1 MNASGR
7 RPAAPDQSPRQ
18 PDPKQRVRSTRSMEI
33 LCLALAALVV
43 VWSRVLTTQL
53 WPVLGLL
60 CAFVVAIVAFRSRR
74 FFPGRTR
81 TRLLIESWSM
91 VMFIAGV
98 LWFTGK
104 RSSPILNLYLLPII
118 LSALTLGRLV
128 TLLQVAVIAICH
140 LLLAAATPGLDV
152 ISLVYASQAVGQ
164 LAPFLLV
171 AYLTTTLSADIT
183 EARERIENL
192 AQTDA
197 LTGLYNLGMF
207 NEVWQRERDPGVY
220 ALLLIDMDKLKD
232 INDAFGHEAGNSAIT
247 LVAQCLQRSIRTTD
261 YAARFGG
268 DEFAVLLPGASP
280 EIAEA
285 VVKRVRHN
293 VFKTTL
299 DLRSRMI
306 RCSVS
311 IGVVNYPKDA
321 RDMRE
326 LLSITDRNMY
336 RDKELRRAPGS
347 EASA

>member
-1 MNASGR
+1 
-7 RPAAPDQSPRQ
+7 
-18 PDPKQRVRSTRSMEI
+18 VRSTQSIEI
-33 LCLALAALVV
+33 LCLALAALVL
-43 VWSRVLTTQL
+43 VWSRALATQL
-53 WPVLGLL
+53 WPVLALL
-60 CAFVVAIVAFRSRR
+60 GVFVAAIVAFRARR

-91 VMFIAGV
+91 VIFVTGV

-104 RSSPILNLYLLPII
+104 SSSPLLNLYLLPII

-128 TLLQVAVIAICH
+128 TLLQVAAVASCH
-140 LLLAAATPGLDV
+140 LLLAASTPALDFM
-152 ISLVYASQAVGQ
+152 SLAYASQAVGQ
-164 LAPFLLV
+164 LAPILLV

-192 AQTDA
+192 AQNDA
-197 LTGLYNLGMF
+197 LTGLYNLRMF
-207 NEVWQRERDPGVY
+207 NEVWQREHASAERDRGAY
-220 ALLLIDMDKLKD
+220 ALLMIDMDRLKD
-232 INDAFGHEAGNSAIT
+232 INETFGHEAGNSAIT
-247 LVAQCLQRSIRTTD
+247 LVAQCLQRSIRNTD

-285 VVKRVRHN
+285 VIKRVRHN
-293 VFKTTL
+293 VYKTTL

-311 IGVVNYPKDA
+311 IGVVNYPKDG
-321 RDMRE
+321 RDTRE
-326 LLSITDRNMY
+326 LLSIVDRKMY

-347 EASA
+347 EANA

>member
-1 MNASGR
+1 
-7 RPAAPDQSPRQ
+7 
-18 PDPKQRVRSTRSMEI
+18 
-33 LCLALAALVV
+33 
-43 VWSRVLTTQL
+43 
-53 WPVLGLL
+53 
-60 CAFVVAIVAFRSRR
+60 
-74 FFPGRTR
+74 
-81 TRLLIESWSM
+81 M
-91 VMFIAGV
+91 VMFITGV

-104 RSSPILNLYLLPII
+104 SSSPLLNLYLLPII
-118 LSALTLGRLV
+118 LSAFTLGRLV
-128 TLLQVAVIAICH
+128 TLLQVAVIAVCH

-152 ISLVYASQAVGQ
+152 MSLTYASQAVGQ

-197 LTGLYNLGMF
+197 LTGLYNLRMF
-207 NEVWQRERDPGVY
+207 NEVWQREHAACERDRGVY
-220 ALLLIDMDKLKD
+220 ALLMIDMDKLKD
-232 INDAFGHEAGNSAIT
+232 INDAFGHDAGNSAIT
-247 LVAQCLQRSIRTTD
+247 LVAQCLQRSIRNTD
-261 YAARFGG
+261 HAARFGG
-268 DEFAVLLPGASP
+268 DEFAVLLPGATP

-311 IGVVNYPKDA
+311 IGVVNYP
-321 RDMRE
+321 RDSRDSRE
-326 LLSITDRNMY
+326 ILSIADRNMY

>member
-1 MNASGR
+1 M
-7 RPAAPDQSPRQ
+7 
-18 PDPKQRVRSTRSMEI
+18 RSTRSIEI
-33 LCLALAALVV
+33 LCLALAALVL
-43 VWSRVLTTQL
+43 VWSRVPATAM
-53 WPVLGLL
+53 WPVIALLG
-60 CAFVVAIVAFRSRR
+60 AFAVAIVLFRARR
-74 FFPGRTR
+74 FFPRRTR

-91 VMFIAGV
+91 VVFITGV
-98 LWFTGK
+98 LWFTG
-104 RSSPILNLYLLPII
+104 RSVSPLLNLYLLPII

-128 TLLQVAVIAICH
+128 TLLQVAVVALCH
-140 LLLAAATPGLDV
+140 LLLASATPGIDV
-152 ISLVYASQAVGQ
+152 MSLVYASKAVGQ

-197 LTGLYNLGMF
+197 LTGLFNLRMF
-207 NEVWQRERDPGVY
+207 NEVWQRAHDSAERDRGVY
-220 ALLLIDMDKLKD
+220 ALLMIDMDKLKD

-247 LVAQCLQRSIRTTD
+247 LVAQCLQRSIRNSD
-261 YAARFGG
+261 HAARFGG
-268 DEFAVLLPGASP
+268 DEFAVLLPDASP

-293 VFKTTL
+293 VYKTTL

-326 LLSITDRNMY
+326 LLSIADRKMY

>member
-1 MNASGR
+1 M
-7 RPAAPDQSPRQ
+7 
-18 PDPKQRVRSTRSMEI
+18 RSTRSIEI
-33 LCLALAALVV
+33 LCLALAALVL
-43 VWSRVLTTQL
+43 VWSRALITQL
-53 WPVLGLL
+53 WPVTALL
-60 CAFVVAIVAFRSRR
+60 LAFVAAILVFRARR

-91 VMFIAGV
+91 VLFITGV
-98 LWFTGK
+98 LWFSGK
-104 RSSPILNLYLLPII
+104 SASPVLNLYLLPII

-128 TLLQVAVIAICH
+128 TLLQVVVIAVFH
-140 LLLAAATPGLDV
+140 VLLAAATPGLDV
-152 ISLVYASQAVGQ
+152 LSLVYASQAVGQ

-192 AQTDA
+192 AQNDA
-197 LTGLYNLGMF
+197 LTGLYNLRMF
-207 NEVWQRERDPGVY
+207 NEVWQREHAAAEGERGVY
-220 ALLLIDMDKLKD
+220 ALLMIDMDKLKD
-232 INDAFGHEAGNSAIT
+232 INDAFGHDAGNSAIT
-247 LVAQCLQRSIRTTD
+247 LVAQCLQRSIRNTD

-280 EIAEA
+280 DIAEA

-311 IGVVNYPKDA
+311 IGVVNYPRDG

-326 LLSITDRNMY
+326 LLSIADRNMY
-336 RDKELRRAPGS
+336 RDKELRRAPGTPVN
-347 EASA
+347 A

>member
-1 MNASGR
+1 M
-7 RPAAPDQSPRQ
+7 
-18 PDPKQRVRSTRSMEI
+18 RSTRSIEI
-33 LCLALAALVV
+33 LCLALAALVL
-43 VWSRVLTTQL
+43 VWSGALAAQV

-60 CAFVVAIVAFRSRR
+60 GAFAVAIVLFRARR
-74 FFPGRTR
+74 FFPRRTR

-91 VMFIAGV
+91 VVFITGV

-104 RSSPILNLYLLPII
+104 SSSPLLNLYLLPII

-140 LLLAAATPGLDV
+140 LLLAAATLDV
-152 ISLVYASQAVGQ
+152 ASLHYASQAVGQ

-192 AQTDA
+192 AQTDT
-197 LTGLYNLGMF
+197 LTGLYNLRMF
-207 NEVWQRERDPGVY
+207 NEVWQRTHEASERARGVY
-220 ALLLIDMDKLKD
+220 ALLMIDMDKLKD

-247 LVAQCLQRSIRTTD
+247 LVAQCLQRSIRNSD
-261 YAARFGG
+261 HAARFGG

-280 EIAEA
+280 EIADA

-293 VFKTTL
+293 VYKTTL

-326 LLSITDRNMY
+326 LLSIADRKMY

-347 EASA
+347 EANA

>member
-1 MNASGR
+1 L
-7 RPAAPDQSPRQ
+7 
-18 PDPKQRVRSTRSMEI
+18 T
-33 LCLALAALVV
+33 LAALVL
-43 VWSRVLTTQL
+43 VWSRALISQP
-53 WPVLGLL
+53 WPVLAVLG
-60 CAFVVAIVAFRSRR
+60 AFTAAIVIFRARR
-74 FFPGRTR
+74 FLPGRTH
-81 TRLLIESWSM
+81 TRLMVESWSM
-91 VMFIAGV
+91 VIFITGV
-98 LWFTGK
+98 LWFSGK
-104 RSSPILNLYLLPII
+104 GASPLLNLYLLPII

-140 LLLAAATPGLDV
+140 FLLALATPGLDV

-197 LTGLYNLGMF
+197 LTGLFNLRMF
-207 NEVWQRERDPGVY
+207 NEVWQREHVATEASQGLY
-220 ALLLIDMDKLKD
+220 ALLMIDIDKLKD
-232 INDAFGHEAGNSAIT
+232 INDEYGHDAGNSAIT
-247 LVAQCLQRSIRTTD
+247 LVAQCLQRSIRNTD
-261 YAARFGG
+261 HAARFGG

-280 EIAEA
+280 EVADA

-293 VFKTTL
+293 VYKTTL

-311 IGVVNYPKDA
+311 IGVVNYPKDS

-326 LLSITDRNMY
+326 LLSIADRKMY
-336 RDKELRRAPGS
+336 RDKELRRTPGS
-347 EASA
+347 AASA

>member
-1 MNASGR
+1 
-7 RPAAPDQSPRQ
+7 
-18 PDPKQRVRSTRSMEI
+18 VRSTRSIEI
-33 LCLALAALVV
+33 LCLALAALVL
-43 VWSRVLTTQL
+43 VWSRALVTQL

-60 CAFVVAIVAFRSRR
+60 GTFVVAIIAFRARA
-74 FFPGRTR
+74 FFPRHTR

-91 VMFIAGV
+91 VVFITGA
-98 LWFTGK
+98 LWFSGK
-104 RSSPILNLYLLPII
+104 SSSPLLNLYLLPII

-128 TLLQVAVIAICH
+128 TLLQVAAVAVCH

-152 ISLVYASQAVGQ
+152 FSLFYASQAVGE

-197 LTGLYNLGMF
+197 LTGLYNLRMF
-207 NEVWQRERDPGVY
+207 NEVWQRVHTAVERDRGVY
-220 ALLLIDMDKLKD
+220 ALLMIDMDKLKD
-232 INDAFGHEAGNSAIT
+232 INDSFGHEAGNSAIM
-247 LVAQCLQRSIRTTD
+247 LVAQCLQRSIRNTD

-280 EIAEA
+280 EIAET

-293 VFKTTL
+293 VYKTTL

-311 IGVVNYPKDA
+311 IGVVNYPKDS

-326 LLSITDRNMY
+326 LLSIADRKMY

-347 EASA
+347 EANA

>member
-1 MNASGR
+1 
-7 RPAAPDQSPRQ
+7 
-18 PDPKQRVRSTRSMEI
+18 VRSTRSIEI
-33 LCLALAALVV
+33 LCLALAALVL
-43 VWSRVLTTQL
+43 VWSGALTTQL

-60 CAFVVAIVAFRSRR
+60 SAFLVAIVVFRARR
-74 FFPGRTR
+74 FFPRRTR

-91 VMFIAGV
+91 VTFVTGV

-104 RSSPILNLYLLPII
+104 SSSPLLNLYLLPII
-118 LSALTLGRLV
+118 LSAFTLGRLV
-128 TLLQVAVIAICH
+128 TLLQVAAIAVCH

-152 ISLVYASQAVGQ
+152 MSLTYASQAVGQ

-197 LTGLYNLGMF
+197 LTGLYNLRMF
-207 NEVWQRERDPGVY
+207 NEVWQREHSACERDRGAY
-220 ALLLIDMDKLKD
+220 ALLMIDMDKLKD
-232 INDAFGHEAGNSAIT
+232 INDAFGHDAGNSAIT
-247 LVAQCLQRSIRTTD
+247 LVAQCLQRSIRNTD

-268 DEFAVLLPGASP
+268 DEFAVLLPGATP

-311 IGVVNYPKDA
+311 IGVVNFPRDSRDA
-321 RDMRE
+321 RE
-326 LLSITDRNMY
+326 LMSMADRNMY

-347 EASA
+347 EAKA

>member
-1 MNASGR
+1 
-7 RPAAPDQSPRQ
+7 
-18 PDPKQRVRSTRSMEI
+18 VRSTRSIEI
-33 LCLALAALVV
+33 LCLALAALVL
-43 VWSRVLTTQL
+43 VWTRALVTQP
-53 WPVLGLL
+53 WPVVGLL
-60 CAFVVAIVAFRSRR
+60 AAFVVAIVMFRARR

-91 VMFIAGV
+91 VMFITGV

-104 RSSPILNLYLLPII
+104 SASPLLNLYLLPII

-128 TLLQVAVIAICH
+128 TLLQVAVIAVCH
-140 LLLAAATPGLDV
+140 LLLAASTPGLEV
-152 ISLVYASQAVGQ
+152 ISLFYASQAVGQ

-197 LTGLYNLGMF
+197 LTGLYNQRMF
-207 NEVWQRERDPGVY
+207 NEVWQRAHDSGEREHGVY

-293 VFKTTL
+293 VYKTTL

-326 LLSITDRNMY
+326 LLSMADRKMY

-347 EASA
+347 EANA

>member
-1 MNASGR
+1 M
-7 RPAAPDQSPRQ
+7 
-18 PDPKQRVRSTRSMEI
+18 RSTRSIEI
-33 LCLALAALVV
+33 LCLSLATLVL
-43 VWSRVLTTQL
+43 VWSRALTTQP
-53 WPVLGLL
+53 WPVLALL
-60 CAFVVAIVAFRSRR
+60 GAFAAAIVAFRARR
-74 FFPGRTR
+74 FLPGRVR
-81 TRLLIESWSM
+81 TKLQIESWSM
-91 VMFIAGV
+91 VIFITGV

-104 RSSPILNLYLLPII
+104 SSSPLLNLYLLPII

-128 TLLQVAVIAICH
+128 TLLQVAVITICH

-171 AYLTTTLSADIT
+171 TYLTTTLSADIT

-197 LTGLYNLGMF
+197 LTGLYNLRMF
-207 NEVWQRERDPGVY
+207 NEVWQREHGSAERDRGVY
-220 ALLLIDMDKLKD
+220 ALLLIDMDKLKE

-247 LVAQCLQRSIRTTD
+247 LVAQCLQRSIRNSD

-280 EIAEA
+280 EVADA

-306 RCSVS
+306 RCNVS
-311 IGVVNYPKDA
+311 IGVVNYP
-321 RDMRE
+321 RDGRDIRE
-326 LLSITDRNMY
+326 LLSMADRKMY

-347 EASA
+347 EANA